1 MKLVELH
8 TLIASLM
15 QGNKAPVGLMVT
27 SENGLRDV
35 TGIDFCVECS
45 EFHIKLEKR
54 DASRS

>member
-27 SENGLRDV
+27 SETV
-35 TGIDFCVECS
+35 
-45 EFHIKLEKR
+45 
-54 DASRS
+54 